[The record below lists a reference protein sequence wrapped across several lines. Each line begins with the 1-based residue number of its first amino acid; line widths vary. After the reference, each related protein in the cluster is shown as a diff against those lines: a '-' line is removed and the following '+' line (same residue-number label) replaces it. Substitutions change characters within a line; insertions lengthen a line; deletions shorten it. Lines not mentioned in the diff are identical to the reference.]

1 MEPHTYGQPIF
12 DAAMDTSAPADP
24 ETVAPPPTL
33 PLTALLLLFLPLLL
47 LLPDDV
53 LLFRFVPVLPELF
66 FGFDFA
72 FPL

>member
-12 DAAMDTSAPADP
+12 DAAMEISAPADP

-33 PLTALLLLFLPLLL
+33 PLTALLLFLLLLLL
-47 LLPDDV
+47 LLPDEL
-53 LLFRFVPVLPELF
+53 LLFRFVLLELF

-72 FPL
+72 LPL